1 MYDPIE
7 AQARHQIR
15 ERVNHAAEPRIH
27 QGPSRHRLAERLRR
41 IADRIDH

>member
-1 MYDPIE
+1 MYETIE

-15 ERVNHAAEPRIH
+15 ERVSNAAEPRVH
-27 QGPSRHRLAERLRR
+27 QEPSRHRLAERLRR